1 MNLTALPSRRP
12 RTRAEMIAF
21 LRDHFRYDTM
31 NSWNQS
37 TSYAVRI
44 KISQLNLSKEDT
56 NACYEMLEAEG
67 IFDCSGFNEVL
78 HDFERRH
85 EDEWQIGSNGR
96 SGGYLVLYQGG
107 RKPSGYKSRCT
118 ECGGLNYQPVG
129 DTPRDCGR
137 CHAKGA
143 LRNLEIELQQSFV
156 YPGKATD
163 EDAVF
168 EDWSLYDLRKRVELV
183 WDFDQTCE
191 KACRCFLD
199 YARQHRVVEKT
210 IRVPKRIHVAV
221 PR

>member
-1 MNLTALPSRRP
+1 
-12 RTRAEMIAF
+12 MIAF